1 MYGLGNLILML
12 DNVLDTK
19 RKRHITGGILISAS
33 LLFAGLAFTVMT
45 IRNEEGYDE

>member
-19 RKRHITGGILISAS
+19 RKRHIMGGILISAS

-45 IRNEEGYDE
+45 IKKEKNDYE